1 MNRVEKSSTDVSAAF
16 ATNRGAA
23 KFISILETAR
33 KLYSAAG
40 YAGFTMRAL
49 ANAVGMSL
57 GNLQHYFANKDALVV
72 GVLEFMMDGYQ
83 SEIDQVSRGSPA
95 GGNGEAHFQAAIE
108 LLLSRAADPDTQNVF
123 LETWALA
130 NRDQT
135 AAELMRRVRR
145 REHLALLKLLKALSP
160 DAKRKRLQQQA
171 RVIVFIIEGT
181 MVQLARDPTNAAWR
195 SEWVA
200 VARRQ
205 IMLCARGHWES

>member
-1 MNRVEKSSTDVSAAF
+1 MSRSEKSSTDVGAAF
-16 ATNRGAA
+16 ATDRGAA
-23 KFISILETAR
+23 KFSSILDTAR
-33 KLYSAAG
+33 RLYSAAG

-83 SEIDQVSRGSPA
+83 SELEQISRGTPA
-95 GGNGEAHFQAAIE
+95 DVDGEARFQAAIE
-108 LLLSRAADPDTQNVF
+108 VLLNRAADADTQNVF

-130 NRDQT
+130 NRDQA

-160 DAKRKRLQQQA
+160 DAKRKQLQQQA

-181 MVQLARDPTNAAWR
+181 MVQLARDPTSAAWR
-195 SEWVA
+195 SEWIA
-200 VARRQ
+200 IARRQ
-205 IMLCARGHWES
+205 IMLCAKGLW